1 MSTERGHFIPKFP
14 AWTKYML
21 KSFWE
26 KFSDENKM
34 EENPLFPLYTTL
46 PCVAITSMKGKKNK
60 KKGVNCSQLHSTT
73 VCNMEL
79 YREINKPEI
88 KVIDSTW
95 SFNKYNQPQ
104 SH

>member
-46 PCVAITSMKGKKNK
+46 PCVAITSMKGKKTK
-60 KKGVNCSQLHSTT
+60 KRC
-73 VCNMEL
+73 EL
-79 YREINKPEI
+79 L
-88 KVIDSTW
+88 TAT
-95 SFNKYNQPQ
+95 FNN
-104 SH
+104 SM

>member
-34 EENPLFPLYTTL
+34 EENPLFFHITPHLTL
-46 PCVAITSMKGKKNK
+46 PWVAITSMKGKK
-60 KKGVNCSQLHSTT
+60 C
-73 VCNMEL
+73 EL
-79 YREINKPEI
+79 L
-88 KVIDSTW
+88 TAT
-95 SFNKYNQPQ
+95 FNN
-104 SH
+104 SM

>member
-1 MSTERGHFIPKFP
+1 
-14 AWTKYML
+14 ML

-88 KVIDSTW
+88 KVIDSTCI
-95 SFNKYNQPQ
+95 FNK
-104 SH
+104 